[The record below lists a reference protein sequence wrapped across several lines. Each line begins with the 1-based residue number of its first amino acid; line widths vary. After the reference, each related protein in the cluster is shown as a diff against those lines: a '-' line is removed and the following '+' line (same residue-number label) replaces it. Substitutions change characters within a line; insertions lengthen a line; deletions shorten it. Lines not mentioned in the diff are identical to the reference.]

1 MEEKDDNSLPDLEGL
16 TKHDGCVAFCEN
28 RLRTVEQSSVDI
40 SQFENVRRSS
50 KNSDAVSMRCVNCSY
65 ICRDIYVLESTFI
78 QFFKVINVQAP
89 NCTKHC
95 RVHRVC
101 IWVRLCTVFTS
112 VKNISACVCGVNAL
126 CE

>member
-1 MEEKDDNSLPDLEGL
+1 MEEKDGNSLPDLEGL

-89 NCTKHC
+89 NCTKRC

-101 IWVRLCTVFTS
+101 IWVCLHRLH
-112 VKNISACVCGVNAL
+112 ISQEHFCVCL
-126 CE
+126 WY